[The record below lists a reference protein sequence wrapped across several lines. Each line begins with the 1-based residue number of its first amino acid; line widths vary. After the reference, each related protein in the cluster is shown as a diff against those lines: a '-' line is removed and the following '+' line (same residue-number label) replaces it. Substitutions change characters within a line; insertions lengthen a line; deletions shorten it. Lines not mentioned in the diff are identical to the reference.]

1 MTPRKPLNHVISNC
15 PPSGIRRFFDIA
27 QQMENVISLGVGEP
41 DFVTP
46 WCIREAGIWALERGF
61 TTYTSNS
68 GLLPLRERICA
79 MLARRYGATY
89 DPVTE
94 CLITVGVSEGLDL
107 ALRVLLNPGDDK

>member
-1 MTPRKPLNHVISNC
+1 MTMPDKRVTASSGCGPRKPLNHVIANC

-46 WCIREAGIWALERGF
+46 WRIREAGIWSLERGY

-68 GLLPLRERICA
+68 GLPALRERICA
-79 MLARRYGATY
+79 HLRRRYGADY
-89 DPVTE
+89 DPVSE
-94 CLITVGVSEGLDL
+94 CLITV
-107 ALRVLLNPGDDK
+107 